1 MEKKIPVRSEADPK
15 YTWALEDVYANN
27 DLWKADL
34 EKARAL
40 PAQLA
45 AYKGHLGD
53 SAQKL
58 LEFLQLGDGISV
70 LFDSLY
76 GYAQRRSDE
85 DTANSL
91 YQGMTSQAMSAMV
104 AVDAASSFETPLAHR
119 ALAQPRTRRSIK
131 SPPITSVRPGICPHH
146 LRHLHRYSASSSSD
160 AFWFFKTN
168 STFLLA
174 SAT

>member
-27 DLWKADL
+27 DVWKADL

-85 DTANSL
+85 DTANSTWN
-91 YQGMTSQAMSAMV
+91 GCIWRN
-104 AVDAASSFETPLAHR
+104 DGTPRPAYNR
-119 ALAQPRTRRSIK
+119 IK
-131 SPPITSVRPGICPHH
+131 EVLI
-146 LRHLHRYSASSSSD
+146 RYIE
-160 AFWFFKTN
+160 KK
-168 STFLLA
+168 
-174 SAT
+174 

>member
-27 DLWKADL
+27 DVWKADL

-58 LEFLQLGDGISV
+58 LEFYS
-70 LFDSLY
+70 
-76 GYAQRRSDE
+76 
-85 DTANSL
+85 
-91 YQGMTSQAMSAMV
+91 SAM
-104 AVDAASSFETPLAHR
+104 
-119 ALAQPRTRRSIK
+119 
-131 SPPITSVRPGICPHH
+131 
-146 LRHLHRYSASSSSD
+146 
-160 AFWFFKTN
+160 
-168 STFLLA
+168 A
-174 SAT
+174 SACCLIRCMAMHSAEAMRTPQILCIRA

>member
-27 DLWKADL
+27 DVWKADL

-91 YQGMTSQAMSAMV
+91 YQGMTSQAMSAMSLSMRQ
-104 AVDAASSFETPLAHR
+104 ALLKHRNCLPFRMTSWSSF
-119 ALAQPRTRRSIK
+119 IK
-131 SPPITSVRPGICPHH
+131 KN
-146 LRHLHRYSASSSSD
+146 RHWKPTVWL
-160 AFWFFKTN
+160 
-168 STFLLA
+168 
-174 SAT
+174 

>member
-27 DLWKADL
+27 DVWKADL

-91 YQGMTSQAMSAMV
+91 SMRQALLKHRNCLPFRMTSW
-104 AVDAASSFETPLAHR
+104 SSF
-119 ALAQPRTRRSIK
+119 IK
-131 SPPITSVRPGICPHH
+131 KN
-146 LRHLHRYSASSSSD
+146 RHWKPTVWL
-160 AFWFFKTN
+160 
-168 STFLLA
+168 
-174 SAT
+174 

>member
-27 DLWKADL
+27 DVWKADL

-104 AVDAASSFETPLAHR
+104 AVDAASSFETPE
-119 ALAQPRTRRSIK
+119 
-131 SPPITSVRPGICPHH
+131 
-146 LRHLHRYSASSSSD
+146 
-160 AFWFFKTN
+160 
-168 STFLLA
+168 LLA
-174 SAT
+174 MTSWSSFIKKNRHWKPTVWL